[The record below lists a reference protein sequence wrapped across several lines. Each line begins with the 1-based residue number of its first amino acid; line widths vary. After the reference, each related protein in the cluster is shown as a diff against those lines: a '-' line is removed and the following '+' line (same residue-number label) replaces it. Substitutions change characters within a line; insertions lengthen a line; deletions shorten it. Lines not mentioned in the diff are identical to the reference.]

1 MKLSSNFSKGKLNK
15 DVDERLVPKGE
26 YTDALNIRVLN
37 SEGSDVGAVENEKG
51 NTKLTF
57 NSESDNPMCI
67 GSVSD
72 EANEKI
78 YWFVVND
85 SGHSFIYE
93 YDVIK
98 KLSAVVLADTRS
110 GDNQVLNFNK
120 LNKITGI
127 DVIYNIVSNKNLL
140 LFTDGINP
148 PRSVSIERAK
158 GYGTNNFDEDD
169 INLYKKPPR
178 NAPIVSPYN
187 TPKVDENSV
196 KERFFSFAY
205 RYKYLDG
212 EYSALSAFSN
222 YQFIP
227 GNFDLDFST
236 MENKAMVNVF
246 NAYRIKYNTGDK
258 RVTDIQICF
267 KNPKEG
273 IVYVIDNINKKENY
287 FVDNVEK
294 TISFSNKKIYRALP
308 KDEINRI
315 FDDVPLT
322 AKAQEF
328 IENRLVFGNIT
339 SQYDLLE
346 NETDTNVIRIDYK
359 AEKVSSPQEGTEGT
373 TSIDATERKLTLDF
387 TNKSLS
393 KGSYL
398 LIGADLASDEA
409 GSSPSTYFNGTF
421 TGNNAI
427 QLSKTYSSAS
437 ELASSDDFVELL
449 TYLTGNFV
457 QNVSSTPP
465 PNNSTT
471 SYGEFSVSSSTS
483 TSIVLLAPSI
493 IYVNSSSTTFIENFE
508 FQSESLYTLR
518 PSTNNLSLK
527 SNRSY
532 EFGLVYLDKYG
543 RYSTIIPTTSTVGN
557 DSSEIFIPVE
567 NAIDINSAKITVKN
581 KAPYWADRFKFFI
594 KTNRNL
600 HYNIYSTFYYE
611 DGLYRW
617 ILLSGNNIG
626 KVEEGTNLI
635 VKSDDDGPLNREVKV
650 KVLEVS
656 HKTKL
661 DEEVSRFT
669 GDDADEG
676 WIEGN
681 KDAFDNPIKERP
693 GVYMKIK
700 PVGFNMDFNP
710 YNYAE
715 YEGSDRIPWGLFSSA
730 NQGFANVTIPTKEE
744 FGLAQYKDG
753 ANYVNLNITKGSI
766 INIKFEAW
774 ERQDAEGDDSKYY
787 EKEFIVSGDYTGDA
801 TTSGFEKFLIEE
813 TAWEKPVGQSFYTDK
828 DEQFELTF
836 SKTGSG
842 TATRHLVN
850 VKTVEYTRQT
860 ETGFLEAKINLMLV
874 EGITIFETDPED
886 LDSDVYYETEQTF
899 DIVNGFHVG
908 NTQTQTSSLPGICD
922 LTIGNC
928 FSFGN
933 GVESIQI
940 RDERLSP
947 FFDLDYRPNLAL
959 LDGYKRVYL
968 KNTLIYSQKYNAET
982 SYNSLNEFNSSRGI
996 KKTLDSKF
1004 GSIQKLFSRET
1015 DLIVFQEDRVSKVL
1029 FGKALLY
1036 NTSGQASLQKIEDVL
1051 GQDVPFSGEYG
1062 ISQNPE
1068 SFSYYAGRMYFADSS
1083 RGVVLRLSQDGITP
1097 ISYFGLKSYFKN
1109 NLFEYKN
1116 SFNIGGFDPKHH
1128 QYVLSMNQSPFGV
1141 VNDQFEC
1148 DSILSRNFTA
1158 ASETYTYE
1166 LNAESAG
1173 NVTVAYVAGGTF
1185 NAVVTINGVT
1195 TSNNSLTGSG
1205 NFTVAFSD
1213 SDIAANR
1220 KATVVLTSVSV
1231 GNVQLTHSCP
1241 VVDTRKVTIIVVN
1254 DPAEENES
1262 IINRYKVGSRSY
1274 YFDEDVF
1281 NSSGVTRNES
1291 FTEAKG
1297 SEYVPSNGETIT
1309 MSSLKQ
1315 KGYHSGDFNVCNRL
1329 GYLVS
1334 SSSNLTVDN
1343 IIAAATFPAVT
1354 KTDLADSEDNSI
1366 TFTFTESSSTDNLYL
1381 VFDYID
1387 VLPTVVNDTV
1397 TGLANNA
1404 STTIN
1409 VLSNDTVSG
1418 THTVSIHSYPSYGSV
1433 IVNVDKTITYDH
1445 NGSATTFDSFQYKVT
1460 KEGACSAI
1468 ATVEIGILASG
1479 GGSGSTGPYPVT
1491 LEYGSV
1497 SCAVVCSNYPGGQSG
1512 TFYVDVGS
1520 AQSGGVFA
1528 ISSKIY
1534 TDAAGNN
1541 PAPAYFYTDGTDC
1554 RPVSGQGDLGV
1565 TTGCS

>member
-1 MKLSSNFSKGKLNK
+1 MKLSNNFSKGKLNK
-15 DVDERLVPKGE
+15 SVDERIVPKGE

-37 SEGSDVGAVENEKG
+37 TAGSDVGAIENEKG
-51 NTKLTF
+51 NTKITF
-57 NSESDNPMCI
+57 NSESGNPICI
-67 GSVSD
+67 GAVSD
-72 EANEKI
+72 EANEKL

-98 KLSAVVLADTRS
+98 KRIVIVLSDTRS
-110 GDNQVLNFNK
+110 GVNQVLNFNK
-120 LNKITGI
+120 SNKITGVN
-127 DVIYNIVSNKNLL
+127 VIYNVVSNKNLL

-158 GYGTNNFDEDD
+158 GYGENNFIEED

-178 NAPIVSPYN
+178 NAPTVSPYM
-187 TPKVDENSV
+187 TPNVTENSV
-196 KERFFSFAY
+196 KERFFAFAY

-212 EYSALSAFSN
+212 EYSALSSFSN
-222 YQFIP
+222 YQFVP
-227 GNFDLDFST
+227 GNFELDFST
-236 MENKAMVNVF
+236 MENKAMVNIF

-273 IVYVIDNINKKENY
+273 IIYIVDNINKKENV
-287 FVDNVEK
+287 FLDDVEK
-294 TISFSNKKIYRALP
+294 TLSFSNKKIYRSLP
-308 KDEINRI
+308 KDEVNRI

-322 AKAQEF
+322 AKAQDF

-339 SQYDLLE
+339 SQYDIKE
-346 NETDTNVIRIDYK
+346 NETDTDLIKVDYK
-359 AEKVSSPQEGTEGT
+359 AEKVSKAQEGVVGT
-373 TSIDATERKLTLDF
+373 TTISVNERELTLDL
-387 TNKSLS
+387 TNKSLT

-398 LIGADLASDEA
+398 LIGVDLESDQA
-409 GSSPSTYFNGTF
+409 GSSPNFYFDGTF
-421 TGNNAI
+421 GGDNAI
-427 QLSKTYSSAS
+427 QLTKNYNSAS
-437 ELASSDDFVELL
+437 ELAVSDDFLELL
-449 TYLTGNFV
+449 GYLSGNFV
-457 QNVSSTPP
+457 KNVSSTPP

-471 SYGEFSVSSSTS
+471 TYGQFSVQSSTS
-483 TSIVLLAPSI
+483 TSITILAPTI
-493 IYVNSSSTTFIENFE
+493 IYVDSSSVSFFENFE
-508 FQSESLYTLR
+508 FQTESIYTLR
-518 PSTNNLSLK
+518 QSNNNISLK

-543 RYSTIIPTTSTVGN
+543 RYSTIIPTTSTIGN

-567 NAIDINSAKITVKN
+567 NAIDINSAKITIKN
-581 KAPYWADRFKFFI
+581 KAPYWADRFKFFV

-611 DGLYRW
+611 EGLYRW
-617 ILLSGNNIG
+617 VLLSGNNIG

-656 HKTKL
+656 QKTKL
-661 DEEVSRFT
+661 DEEVTRFS

-681 KDAFDNPIKERP
+681 KDAFDNPIKEKP

-715 YEGSDRIPWGLFSSA
+715 YEGSDRIPWGLFSSD
-730 NQGFANVTIPTKEE
+730 NQGHANVTIPTKEE
-744 FGLAQYKDG
+744 FGLAQYQDG
-753 ANYVNLNITKGSI
+753 ANYVHLNITKGSL
-766 INIKFEAW
+766 INIKFEAY

-813 TAWEKPVGQSFYTDK
+813 TAWTKPVGQAFYTDK

-850 VKTVEYTRQT
+850 VKTVEYTRQL

-874 EGITIFETDPED
+874 DGITIFETDPED

-928 FSFGN
+928 FAFSN

-959 LDGYKRVYL
+959 LDGYKKVYL
-968 KNTLIYSQKYNAET
+968 KNTLIYSQKYNEET

-996 KKTLDSKF
+996 KKSLDSKY
-1004 GSIQKLFSRET
+1004 GSIQKVFSRET

-1036 NTSGQASLQKIEDVL
+1036 GTSGQASLQKIENVL
-1051 GQDVPFSGEYG
+1051 GQDIPYSGEYG
-1062 ISQNPE
+1062 IAKNPE
-1068 SFSYYAGRMYFADSS
+1068 SFSFYAGKMYFTDAS
-1083 RGVVLRLSQDGITP
+1083 RGVVLRLAQDGITP
-1097 ISYFGLKSYFKN
+1097 ISYYGMKSFFKN
-1109 NLFEYKN
+1109 SLFENKN
-1116 SFNIGGFDPKHH
+1116 TFNIGGFDPKYQ
-1128 QYVLSMNQSPFGV
+1128 QYVLSINQSPFDV
-1141 VNDQFEC
+1141 VLDEFEC
-1148 DSILSRNFTA
+1148 DSIISRNFTEV
-1158 ASETYTYE
+1158 SEAYTYT
-1166 LNAESAG
+1166 LSSKNAGDVSIAH
-1173 NVTVAYVAGGTF
+1173 VATGTF
-1185 NAVVTINGVT
+1185 NAAVTLNGST
-1195 TSNNSLTGSG
+1195 TNHNSLTGSG
-1205 NFTVAFSD
+1205 NFTVTFSA
-1213 SDIAANR
+1213 SDITNNR
-1220 KATVVLTSVSV
+1220 KATIVLTSVSV
-1231 GNVQLTHSCP
+1231 GNVQLTHTCP
-1241 VVDTRKVTIIVVN
+1241 VLATRKVTVIVVN
-1254 DPAEENES
+1254 DASEADES
-1262 IINRYKVGSRSY
+1262 IINRFRIASRNY
-1274 YFDEDVF
+1274 YTDEDVF
-1281 NSSGVTRNES
+1281 DVSELTKNES
-1291 FTEAKG
+1291 ITQEIG
-1297 SEYVPSNGETIT
+1297 SEYIPANGETVT

-1315 KGYHSGDFNVCNRL
+1315 KGYHSGDFNSCNRL
-1329 GYLVS
+1329 GYLIS
-1334 SSSNLTVDN
+1334 SSSGLTVDN
-1343 IIAAATFPAVT
+1343 IVSTATYPTITNNDNTEF
-1354 KTDLADSEDNSI
+1354 EDNSI
-1366 TFTFTESSSTDNLYL
+1366 SFTFNQTASTDSLYL
-1381 VFDYID
+1381 VFDYKD
-1387 VLPTVVNDTV
+1387 VLPTLVNDSI

-1409 VLSNDTVSG
+1409 VLSNDTISG
-1418 THTVSIHSYPSYGSV
+1418 THTVSIHTYPLYGSV
-1433 IVNVDKTITYDH
+1433 IVNADKTITYDH
-1445 NGSATTFDSFQYKVT
+1445 NGSATTFDSFKYKVT
-1460 KEGACSAI
+1460 IDGGCSAI
-1468 ATVEIGILASG
+1468 ASVEIGILASG
-1479 GGSGSTGPYPVT
+1479 GGSGSTGPYPVD
-1491 LEYGSV
+1491 LEYGSI
-1497 SCAVVCSNYPGGQSG
+1497 SCASVCSNYPGGNSG

-1534 TDAAGNN
+1534 TDSAGNN

>member
-37 SEGSDVGAVENEKG
+37 SDGSDAGAVENEKG

-57 NSESDNPMCI
+57 NSESGNPMCI

-78 YWFVVND
+78 YWLSVND

-110 GDNQVLNFNK
+110 GDDQVLNFNK

-127 DVIYNIVSNKNLL
+127 DIIYNIVSDKNLL

-178 NAPIVSPYN
+178 NAPTVSPYN

-212 EYSALSAFSN
+212 EYSALSSFSH
-222 YQFIP
+222 YQFVP

-258 RVTDIQICF
+258 RVTDIQVCF

-287 FVDNVEK
+287 FIDNVEK
-294 TISFSNKKIYRALP
+294 TISFSNKKIYRSLP

-346 NETDTNVIRIDYK
+346 NVDDINVIRIDYK

-373 TSIDATERKLTLDF
+373 SSIDSSERKLTLDL
-387 TNKSLS
+387 TGKSLS

-398 LIGADLASDEA
+398 LLGADLASDQA
-409 GSSPSTYFNGTF
+409 GSSPNFYFDGTF

-427 QLSKTYSSAS
+427 QLSQTYSNAI
-437 ELASSDDFVELL
+437 ELANSDDFSELL
-449 TYLTGNFV
+449 TFLTGNFV
-457 QNVSSTPP
+457 QNVNTTVP

-471 SYGEFSVSSSTS
+471 SYGEFSVDSSTS
-483 TSIVLLAPSI
+483 TSIVVLAPSI
-493 IYVNSSSTTFIENFE
+493 IYVDSSSTSFIENFE
-508 FQSESLYTLR
+508 FQDNSLYTLR
-518 PSTNNLSLK
+518 PSSNSLSLK

-532 EFGLVYLDKYG
+532 ELGLVYLDKYG

-557 DSSEIFIPVE
+557 DSSEIFVPIE
-567 NAIDINSAKITVKN
+567 NSIDINTAKLTINN

-600 HYNIYSTFYYE
+600 HYNIYSTFFYE

-617 ILLSGNNIG
+617 VLLSGNNIG
-626 KVEEGTNLI
+626 KVEEGTNLV

-650 KVLEVS
+650 KVLEVAQ
-656 HKTKL
+656 KTKL
-661 DEEVSRFT
+661 DVDQTS
-669 GDDADEG
+669 DASSDEG
-676 WIEGN
+676 WLEGN
-681 KDAFDNPIKERP
+681 KDAFDNKIKERV

-715 YEGSDRIPWGLFSSA
+715 YEGSDRIPWGLFSSS
-730 NQGFANVTIPTKEE
+730 NQGFANVTIPTKDE
-744 FGLAQYKDG
+744 FGLAQYQDG
-753 ANYVNLNITKGSI
+753 SNYVNLNITKGSI

-774 ERQDAEGDDSKYY
+774 ERQDSEGDDSKYY

-801 TTSGFEKFLIEE
+801 TTSGFEKFLIAE
-813 TAWEKPVGQSFYTDK
+813 TAWVKPEGQAYYTDK
-828 DEQFELTF
+828 EEQFYLTF

-842 TATRHLVN
+842 TTTRHRVN
-850 VKTVEYTRQT
+850 VQTVEYTRQT
-860 ETGFLEAKINLMLV
+860 ETGFLEAKINLALV

-899 DIVNGFHVG
+899 DISNGFHVG
-908 NTQTQTSSLPGICD
+908 NTQTQTSSLPAICD
-922 LTIGNC
+922 LNIGNC

-947 FFDLDYRPNLAL
+947 FYDLDYRPNLAL
-959 LDGYKRVYL
+959 LDGYKKVNL
-968 KNTLIYSQKYNAET
+968 KNTLIYSQRYNAET

-1029 FGKALLY
+1029 FGKSLLY

-1068 SFSYYAGRMYFADSS
+1068 SFSFYAGRMYFTDSS

-1097 ISYFGLKSYFKN
+1097 ISYFGMKSYFKN
-1109 NLFEYKN
+1109 NLFEFKN
-1116 SFNIGGFDPKHH
+1116 SFNIGGFDPKYH
-1128 QYVLSMNQSPFGV
+1128 QYVLSMNQSPFGI

-1148 DSILSRNFTA
+1148 DSILSRNFTET
-1158 ASETYTYE
+1158 SESYTYE
-1166 LNAESAG
+1166 LNCQKVG
-1173 NVTVAYVAGGTF
+1173 NITVAYVAGGTF

-1195 TSNNSLTGSG
+1195 TSNNSLSGSG
-1205 NFTVAFSD
+1205 SFTVAFSSAD
-1213 SDIAANR
+1213 VLANR
-1220 KATVVLTSVSV
+1220 SATVVLTSVSV

-1241 VVDTRKVTIIVVN
+1241 VVATRKVTIIVIN
-1254 DPAEENES
+1254 DPAEENKS

-1281 NSSGVTRNES
+1281 DSSGITRNEN
-1291 FTEAKG
+1291 FTEEKG
-1297 SEYVPSNGETIT
+1297 SEYVPNSGESIT

-1315 KGYHSGDFNVCNRL
+1315 KGYHSGDFNTCNRL

-1334 SSSNLTVDN
+1334 SSSGLSVDN
-1343 IIAAATFPAVT
+1343 IIAAATFPTVT
-1354 KTDLADSEDNSI
+1354 KTDLTDSEDNNI

-1381 VFDYID
+1381 IYDYID
-1387 VLPTVVNDTV
+1387 VVPTLVDDTV

-1418 THTVSIHSYPSYGSV
+1418 THTVSIHTYPSYGSV
-1433 IVNVDKTITYDH
+1433 IVNTDKTITYDH

-1460 KEGACSAI
+1460 KDGACSAI
-1468 ATVEIGILASG
+1468 ATVEIGILSSG
-1479 GGSGSTGPYPVT
+1479 GGGGGNTGPYPVT
-1491 LEYGSV
+1491 LEYGSI
-1497 SCAVVCSNYPGGQSG
+1497 SCASVCSNYPGGNSG

-1534 TDAAGNN
+1534 TDAAGTTN
-1541 PAPAYFYTDGTDC
+1541 APSYFYTDGTDC
-1554 RPVSGQGDLGV
+1554 RPVDGSGNLGV
-1565 TTGCS
+1565 TSGCS